1 MFTRASTAFCTLE
14 RKNSGWLRFVIS
26 TGLAK
31 VSILALYKRVIADVA
46 NRVFNGVVNGVI
58 VIDILYLVGFVL
70 VMLLQCRPVRANWAQ
85 FSYPDPY
92 TEKFHCVN
100 EGIGPITNA
109 WISAATDFMTAAL
122 PMFVFWQLHLPR
134 RERLALY
141 LLFGVGFM

>member
-1 MFTRASTAFCTLE
+1 MFTLASTTFCPLE
-14 RKNSGWLRFVIS
+14 RKNSGWLRFVLS
-26 TGLAK
+26 SGLAK
-31 VSILALYKRVIADVA
+31 VSILVLYKRVIAGVA
-46 NRVFNGVVNGVI
+46 NRIFNRVVNGAV

-70 VMLLQCRPVRANWAQ
+70 LLLLQCRPVRADWAQ

-100 EGIGPITNA
+100 EGIGPIANA

-122 PMFVFWQLHLPR
+122 PMFVFWQLQLPR
-134 RERLALY
+134 REKLTLF